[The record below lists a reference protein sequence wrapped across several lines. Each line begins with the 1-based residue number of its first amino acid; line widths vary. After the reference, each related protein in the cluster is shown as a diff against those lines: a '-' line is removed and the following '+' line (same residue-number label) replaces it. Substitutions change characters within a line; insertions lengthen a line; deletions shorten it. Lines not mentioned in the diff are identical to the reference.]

1 MENITLR
8 IDQETQDLV
17 LDDSGSLELIG
28 DAETVAQCVR
38 LTLETFKG
46 EWFLDTD
53 HGTDYDQIIADGDGD
68 AETVLRTAIFQET
81 NVQYIDSLTVT
92 RSGRSIIAVFPPNP
106 GSISSVYRGYPAV
119 VRPLSGAFGTMRN
132 ISPTKLL
139 SSVNTSTTSH
149 PEPVSSEE

>member
-17 LDDSGSLELIG
+17 LDDS
-28 DAETVAQCVR
+28 VR

-92 RSGRSIIAVFPPNP
+92 RSGRSIAAAFTGRLKDGTP
-106 GSISSVYRGYPAV
+106 ISLEVKA
-119 VRPLSGAFGTMRN
+119 
-132 ISPTKLL
+132 
-139 SSVNTSTTSH
+139 
-149 PEPVSSEE
+149 

>member
-17 LDDSGSLELIG
+17 LDDSGSLELIS
-28 DAETVAQCVR
+28 DVETVAQCVR
-38 LTLETFKG
+38 LTLKTFKG

-92 RSGRSIIAVFPPNP
+92 RSGRSIAAAFTGRLKDGTP
-106 GSISSVYRGYPAV
+106 ISLEVKA
-119 VRPLSGAFGTMRN
+119 
-132 ISPTKLL
+132 
-139 SSVNTSTTSH
+139 
-149 PEPVSSEE
+149 

>member
-28 DAETVAQCVR
+28 DVETVAQCVR

-92 RSGRSIIAVFPPNP
+92 RSGRSIAAAFTGRLKDGTP
-106 GSISSVYRGYPAV
+106 ISLEVKA
-119 VRPLSGAFGTMRN
+119 
-132 ISPTKLL
+132 
-139 SSVNTSTTSH
+139 
-149 PEPVSSEE
+149 

>member
-1 MENITLR
+1 MENITLK

-68 AETVLRTAIFQET
+68 AETVLRTA
-81 NVQYIDSLTVT
+81 QYIDSLTVT
-92 RSGRSIIAVFPPNP
+92 RSGRSIAAAFPGRLKDGTP
-106 GSISSVYRGYPAV
+106 ISLEVKA
-119 VRPLSGAFGTMRN
+119 
-132 ISPTKLL
+132 
-139 SSVNTSTTSH
+139 
-149 PEPVSSEE
+149 

>member
-46 EWFLDTD
+46 EWF
-53 HGTDYDQIIADGDGD
+53 
-68 AETVLRTAIFQET
+68 QET

-92 RSGRSIIAVFPPNP
+92 RSGRSIAAAFTGRLKDGTP
-106 GSISSVYRGYPAV
+106 ISLEVKA
-119 VRPLSGAFGTMRN
+119 
-132 ISPTKLL
+132 
-139 SSVNTSTTSH
+139 
-149 PEPVSSEE
+149 

>member
-1 MENITLR
+1 MENITLK

-17 LDDSGSLELIG
+17 LDDSGSLELI
-28 DAETVAQCVR
+28 AQCVR

-92 RSGRSIIAVFPPNP
+92 RSGRSIAAAFTGRLKDGTP
-106 GSISSVYRGYPAV
+106 ISLEVKA
-119 VRPLSGAFGTMRN
+119 
-132 ISPTKLL
+132 
-139 SSVNTSTTSH
+139 
-149 PEPVSSEE
+149 

>member
-1 MENITLR
+1 MENITLK

-53 HGTDYDQIIADGDGD
+53 HGTDYDQIIGDGDGNYNKYKVD
-68 AETVLRTAIFQET
+68 DRRQGSDYVTEKPHTESP
-81 NVQYIDSLTVT
+81 SLC
-92 RSGRSIIAVFPPNP
+92 
-106 GSISSVYRGYPAV
+106 
-119 VRPLSGAFGTMRN
+119 
-132 ISPTKLL
+132 KLF
-139 SSVNTSTTSH
+139 VNL
-149 PEPVSSEE
+149 

>member
-1 MENITLR
+1 MENITLK

-53 HGTDYDQIIADGDGD
+53 HGTDYDQIIGDGDGD
-68 AETVLRTAIFQET
+68 TETVLRTAIFQET

-92 RSGRSIIAVFPPNP
+92 RSGRSIAATFTGRLKDGTP
-106 GSISSVYRGYPAV
+106 ISLEVKA
-119 VRPLSGAFGTMRN
+119 
-132 ISPTKLL
+132 
-139 SSVNTSTTSH
+139 
-149 PEPVSSEE
+149 

>member
-53 HGTDYDQIIADGDGD
+53 HGTDYDKSS
-68 AETVLRTAIFQET
+68 RTAT
-81 NVQYIDSLTVT
+81 ATLKPSSAR
-92 RSGRSIIAVFPPNP
+92 RSSR
-106 GSISSVYRGYPAV
+106 
-119 VRPLSGAFGTMRN
+119 RPTC
-132 ISPTKLL
+132 
-139 SSVNTSTTSH
+139 NTSTA
-149 PEPVSSEE
+149 

>member
-53 HGTDYDQIIADGDGD
+53 HGTDYDQSS
-68 AETVLRTAIFQET
+68 RTAT
-81 NVQYIDSLTVT
+81 ATLKPSSAR
-92 RSGRSIIAVFPPNP
+92 RSSR
-106 GSISSVYRGYPAV
+106 
-119 VRPLSGAFGTMRN
+119 RPTC
-132 ISPTKLL
+132 
-139 SSVNTSTTSH
+139 NTSTA
-149 PEPVSSEE
+149 

>member
-81 NVQYIDSLTVT
+81 NVQYIDSLTV
-92 RSGRSIIAVFPPNP
+92 GPP
-106 GSISSVYRGYPAV
+106 SVWR
-119 VRPLSGAFGTMRN
+119 
-132 ISPTKLL
+132 
-139 SSVNTSTTSH
+139 
-149 PEPVSSEE
+149 